1 MILPFGPVR
10 VLLSILI
17 AAAALAAGA
26 SGAEPAP
33 DGVIVFERRSGTG
46 IADLYRIQPDGSGLR
61 RLTRTRDAFDP
72 ELSPDGR
79 FVVFA
84 SDRTHG
90 RGATELF
97 VMRADGTGV
106 RRLTRNAY
114 SRRASTVDFDPTW
127 STDGETIVFS
137 RTFVRGGRSS
147 TDLFSIPPTGG
158 PAQRLTYTAGRETS
172 PTYSLLLQLAFVRG
186 GFIYQRVGTGQIRQQ
201 PGDDPDWTAAHQF
214 GAWSREGWVYRS
226 SLDGEV
232 SVGAGSEPTWSP
244 DGRSLA
250 WSTPLGLVVD
260 GNRLTRTGNRVRDLS
275 PSWGPLAR

>member
-1 MILPFGPVR
+1 MRLFLPIL
-10 VLLSILI
+10 LI
-17 AAAALAAGA
+17 AAALAAGA
-26 SGAEPAP
+26 SAAEPAP
-33 DGVIVFERRSGTG
+33 EGVIVFERRSGTG
-46 IADLYRIQPDGSGLR
+46 VADLYRIHPDGSGLR
-61 RLTRTRDAFDP
+61 RLTRTQDAFDP
-72 ELSPDGR
+72 DLSPDGR

-114 SRRASTVDFDPTW
+114 SRRAFTVDVDPTW

-147 TDLFSIPPTGG
+147 TDLFSIPATGG
-158 PAQRLTYTAGRETS
+158 PVQRLTYTAGRETS
-172 PTYSLLLQLAFVRG
+172 PTYSFPLEVAFVRG
-186 GFIYQRVGTGQIRQQ
+186 GFIYVRLGTAQIRQQ
-201 PGDDPDWTAAHQF
+201 PGADPDWSPAHQF
-214 GAWSREGWVYRS
+214 GAWSREGWIYRS

-232 SVGAGSEPTWSP
+232 RVGAGTEPTWSP

-250 WSTPLGLVVD
+250 WVTPLGLVVD
-260 GNRLTRTGNRVRDLS
+260 GNRLTRTGNRVSDVS